1 VRSSKNIKRAE
12 RNIKFDKEA
21 KILKERNA
29 FKIHFMR
36 FVTVRQI
43 SGHICLQFYWRA
55 YYIPDCS
62 RYSWHAELNGISE
75 FWCKSWLQH
84 CEKN

>member
-43 SGHICLQFYWRA
+43 SGHICLQFY
-55 YYIPDCS
+55 
-62 RYSWHAELNGISE
+62 
-75 FWCKSWLQH
+75 
-84 CEKN
+84 